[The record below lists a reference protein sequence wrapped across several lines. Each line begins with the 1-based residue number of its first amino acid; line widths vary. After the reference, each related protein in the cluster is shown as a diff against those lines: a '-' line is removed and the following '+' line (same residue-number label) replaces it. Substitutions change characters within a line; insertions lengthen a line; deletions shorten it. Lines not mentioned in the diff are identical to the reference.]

1 METVDDEIN
10 KEDLIEILLSF
21 LFVFFC
27 MCGITTCVWLIYR
40 RAMCEEDER
49 RKRNRTNHQIYPEST
64 LP

>member
-49 RKRNRTNHQIYPEST
+49 RKRKITHHQIYPEST
-64 LP
+64 PP